1 MPRRQ
6 RSKLEPP
13 AEEERVGSDHECIGT
28 VADERREGGFD
39 LAAVARPS
47 HADLNADGGSRCRH
61 LSGHDLGIAV
71 VGIDQKSDP
80 AALGTSSRNTPS
92 CFAPSALLSWCTPVA
107 LPPGRAKLATRPTP
121 TGSSGVLNT
130 IGIVAV
136 AAVAAS
142 AAGVVTAMITA
153 ARRCT
158 SSAASPGR
166 R

>member
-80 AALGTSSRNTPS
+80 RRARN
-92 CFAPSALLSWCTPVA
+92 
-107 LPPGRAKLATRPTP
+107 KLAQYPKLLCPERAVELVHA
-121 TGSSGVLNT
+121 GGV
-130 IGIVAV
+130 APWPRQ
-136 AAVAAS
+136 
-142 AAGVVTAMITA
+142 
-153 ARRCT
+153 ARDETDADRI
-158 SSAASPGR
+158 
-166 R
+166 